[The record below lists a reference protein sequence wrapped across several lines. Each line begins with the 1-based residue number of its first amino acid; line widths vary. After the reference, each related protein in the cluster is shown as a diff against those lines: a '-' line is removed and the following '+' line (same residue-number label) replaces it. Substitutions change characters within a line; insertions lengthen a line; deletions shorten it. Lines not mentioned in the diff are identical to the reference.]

1 VILRLSKTLT
11 GYYTEILSANN
22 LKRCYDIAPQRVRQ
36 YLQAEV
42 NYVIQFI
49 KPEDSILELGCGY
62 GRILPELAGKAGS
75 VTGIDIS
82 LSSIELGRRMLSN
95 LHNCM
100 MMQMDAVNLVFPD
113 NSFDVVICIQ
123 NGISA
128 FHVDPLQLI
137 HESIRVT
144 KPGGLIL
151 FSSYSEKFW
160 NYRLEWFKLQSVE
173 GLIGEIDFYRTRNG
187 RIVCKDGFTADTI
200 KPEQFIKLTSGIQGI
215 NVRIEEVD
223 ESSIFCRIE
232 KAKA

>member
-75 VTGIDIS
+75 VTGIDTS
-82 LSSIELGRRMLSN
+82 LSSIELGRRMLTN

-100 MMQMDAVNLVFPD
+100 MMQMDAMNLEFPD

-128 FHVDPLQLI
+128 FHVDPLRLI

-160 NYRLEWFKLQSVE
+160 NYRLEWFKLQSAE
-173 GLIGEIDFYRTRNG
+173 GLIGEIDFEKTRDG

-200 KPEQFIKLTSGIQGI
+200 KPEQFIKLTSGIRGI
-215 NVRIEEVD
+215 NVQIEEVD
-223 ESSIFCRIE
+223 ESSVFCRIE
-232 KAKA
+232 KVKA